1 MADQIFMEGI
11 RCFPKKETQPDF
23 VIGSMVL
30 TISDVLAFFNT
41 RKDLVTQYNGKDQ
54 MKLQLLKS
62 KAGGIYLAVDTYK
75 PSGNT
80 NVVYDVE
87 DSSLPF

>member
-30 TISDVLAFFNT
+30 TIADVLAFFYT

-80 NVVYDVE
+80 NVVDNA
-87 DSSLPF
+87 DSDLPF

>member
-62 KAGGIYLAVDTYK
+62 KSGGGIYLAVDTYK

-80 NVVYDVE
+80 NVVDE
-87 DSSLPF
+87 DLPF